1 MKMIHERLLLI
12 SLLEE
17 ASEISPA
24 FFIKIFLS
32 FWNLAVLA
40 DILRKPIHLTP
51 RLVELRAKFFPPH
64 MILMSHPDMIPALLE
79 DFRITRNLG
88 PGIRSLW
95 PVPTIMQLRT
105 GTISKKMTA

>member
-1 MKMIHERLLLI
+1 MKMIHERLLPI
-12 SLLEE
+12 SLLKE

-24 FFIKIFLS
+24 LFIKIFLS
-32 FWNLAVLA
+32 FWNLAALA
-40 DILRKPIHLTP
+40 DILRKSIHLAP

-64 MILMSHPDMIPALLE
+64 MVLMSHPDMIPALFK
-79 DFRITRNLG
+79 DFCVTRNLS
-88 PGIRSLW
+88 PRIRSLW